1 MKQKRLLCLLLAA
14 LMILA
19 GTAVPASAAAGWVTV
34 ADQNS
39 FDSLAKVKEVYT
51 AEGEAADTGELLL
64 QDGKPSLKRLG
75 TMSTGNPVNAVQE
88 IGPLENGKYTIYLD
102 TKQAYQ
108 GAYKIYLR
116 SVDGKDRVRITRSY
130 WGDIQILKDGSTI
143 NWGPEFRNAGALTE
157 AKALLSMKLVIDADA
172 NKVSIYGKGTPSNA
186 TKNPSGCLL
195 ADYNAGTKDSEGY
208 VVVAEDIAMANSGAI
223 SKLVFSLEKSNK
235 ETPAGAQMT
244 VESVR
249 IKQEVED
256 TFLFDKDYLTEEVVL
271 SGQNGEAVT
280 GALNLPKT
288 LPGGTTV
295 TWEASPAGTVDTD
308 TGEVTS
314 PEKGSV
320 DVALTAHLTEN
331 VQESPRT
338 ETKTFQITA
347 VATKESLL
355 KQTTYGSEAD
365 FLNDYT
371 VTGSDTD
378 AAVSLIDGKP
388 TVTRVAA
395 NSGGAVEI
403 TRNLPEMTD
412 GVFAIYADVRQAYR
426 SVHTVG
432 MLQDGQSLL
441 AITRNH
447 FGNMQSA
454 QYSGVTYPCQFRG
467 AAGFDDANALLQY
480 KFIYAANTGRLQIY
494 LKGTPTSNPDKYN
507 AVEKDEEGYV
517 LFHENTVNLGAGNTI
532 NQIMF
537 QSTKGANDTAG
548 QSGLQVERV
557 QVDKI
562 DFDIFAKDVAS
573 LTESM
578 ILNDQPKEEVRT
590 ALHLPQTLGFGTPV
604 TWSAQPEGII
614 DTATGEVTR
623 PQSVDTSVKL
633 TAQLDE
639 VGGEARQE
647 TKEFTVKVISEET
660 DNPKPDYGW
669 GILLEQPAYAD
680 EAALKEEYNMPGGSD
695 ITSGLFNGA
704 PYIIRNKANDGAN
717 ASMTRALPEVKK
729 GKYIVYVDTLQAY
742 RGSFNLYLKS
752 GNTTRIQIGRN
763 HFGNI
768 QSSIQSGYTYGCQF
782 RGTAGF
788 DAAAALLRY
797 KFVIN
802 VDANTVSIYLKGTPT
817 SNAAA
822 YNAAEKDEE
831 GYVLFGNADL
841 TMSGSGGIDSLEIT
855 SVKGASSDTAG
866 KSGVAIR
873 GVTVKT
879 KLNSPFDADVYSL
892 QESVVLSGQNA
903 QEVRS
908 ALSLPTE
915 LHYGTKVQWSASP
928 AGVVDIATGAVT
940 RAENVNTPVTLTATL
955 TEQDV
960 EQPRTETK
968 TFQVTVLNQRGDRE
982 AAAAVAFDKKVLETG
997 EVLSSAKTVTLPLY
1011 GAKGSV
1017 ISWASNSNLVKI
1029 AANGTATVTA
1039 PEADAEVTLTATLK
1053 KGVAQDTKAFT
1064 FTLKAAGTAAA
1075 WDTTKAAD
1083 NITAATISDDDL
1095 MAMTTLKTLPQTDAQ
1110 TGAQIEWV
1118 SGNTDVLNPQT
1129 GTLNRPIGADELVQ
1143 LYAVVTKS
1151 GECLRSKGFVIN
1163 VQAQRQG
1170 LHYFIEETFE
1180 NDSYAQN
1187 GNWTFDGVAQRENG
1201 KLSVSGGKAD
1211 IVLIAPAFYHSRYAA
1226 VEMEFTPTSDG
1237 EIRFLNE
1244 NGETVFA
1251 ANVAAVNGGW
1261 ALEYD
1266 GFTTYSIANGGAQRF
1281 FLRFEADLKS
1291 RTLQIS
1297 VNGTVLATGQPLP
1310 EGSNLKTIELTA
1322 SGTLDNVKS
1331 YTTVGS
1337 GEDSLLQML
1346 VYQADSS
1353 LVTTQAANAVTKNVT
1368 LSSTPAA
1375 GIGCRWSSSA
1385 PDTIAP
1391 DGTVTRTK
1399 GTGADDVTLT
1409 AEFYLIGAPEQTAT
1423 AQIALRVPQIGDGG
1437 LNADKMIYSNAEP
1450 IEGSKLTDVIDGTP
1464 LSAFVTNGFGEAT
1477 EIMFHLGGEVVFD
1490 NIMLYEQKVNE
1501 AYNIKDVTV
1510 EISNDR
1516 SRWTQIAKQDGVG
1529 EQQEIALDKAVKAT
1543 YVRFSFTKQTDD
1555 PIAIGEIVIARGSA
1569 LGGPN
1574 PQTDL
1579 EGVLAKLPANFY
1591 LTNSFTVPLTGE
1603 SGCAVELSSSN
1614 PQAVQVTKGAEAW
1627 QVTVVR
1633 TAADQAVNLTVK
1645 CSAEGA
1651 TPAQKTRAYAVQK
1664 TGSSTGNAGGGGGGN
1679 SGGGSGGSGGG
1690 AGGGSA
1696 IVPIQPP
1703 VTSQP
1708 TAQPQPTPSVN
1719 LPFTDMADA
1728 QWAVPY
1734 VEKLKETG
1742 AVSGDQNG
1750 QFHPNAAASREEF
1763 VKILVCALGEN
1774 IDAEPSAILPF
1785 TDVQR
1790 TAWYYPYLVKAY
1802 EMNLIQG
1809 VSETE
1814 FGIGQTISRQD
1825 MATVIFRRIGA
1836 GQGTTAEN
1844 AFADSS
1850 QIADWAKE
1858 AVSYLKNAGILSGDE
1873 QGNFNPWNA
1882 TTKAEIAKVVCSVL
1896 EQ

>member
-14 LMILA
+14 LMMLA
-19 GTAVPASAAAGWVTV
+19 GAAVPASAEAGEVTV
-34 ADQNS
+34 FEEQVFGAAAELRQ
-39 FDSLAKVKEVYT
+39 VYT
-51 AEGEAADTGELLL
+51 TTGESETNGEMLLEN
-64 QDGKPSLKRLG
+64 GKPSLKRTG
-75 TMSTGNPVNAVQE
+75 TISAGDPVYMIRNIQ
-88 IGPLENGKYTIYLD
+88 PMNNGKYTVYID
-102 TKQAYQ
+102 TKQIYQ
-108 GAYKIYLR
+108 GNYRIHLQNAE
-116 SVDGKDRVRITRSY
+116 GKDKFIVTRSY
-130 WGDIQILKDGSTI
+130 WGDVQVQQEAGTLKT
-143 NWGPEFRNAGALTE
+143 WGPEFRNTGDGTAE
-157 AKALLSMKLVIDADA
+157 KALFQLKLVVDADA
-172 NKVSIYGKGTPSNA
+172 GTVSAYAKGVPSNA
-186 TKNPSGCLL
+186 TKNAAGSLL
-195 ADYNAGTKDSEGY
+195 ADYHAGEKDGEGY
-208 VVVAEDIAMANSGAI
+208 VKMLENAVLSGSGGIAKIAFR
-223 SKLVFSLEKSNK
+223 LDKSTK
-235 ETPAGAQMT
+235 DTPAGAQMT

-295 TWEASPAGTVDTD
+295 TWEASPVGTVDTD
-308 TGEVTS
+308 TGEVTP

-320 DVALTAHLTEN
+320 AVTLTAHLTEN

-338 ETKTFQITA
+338 ETKTFQMTA

-378 AAVSLIDGKP
+378 AVVRLADGKP

-395 NSGGAVEI
+395 NSGGTVEI

-426 SVHTVG
+426 SVHTIG
-432 MLQDGQSLL
+432 LLQDGQSRL
-441 AITRNH
+441 AVTRNH
-447 FGNMQSA
+447 FGNIQSA
-454 QYSGVTYPCQFRG
+454 QYSGFTYPCQFRG
-467 AAGFDDANALLQY
+467 TAGFDGANALLQY
-480 KFIYAANTGRLQIY
+480 KFIYAADTGRLQIY
-494 LKGTPTSNPDKYN
+494 LKGTPTSNADKYT
-507 AVEKDEEGYV
+507 AAEKDEEGYV
-517 LFHENTVNLGAGNTI
+517 LFHEDIVNLGAGNTI

-548 QSGLQVERV
+548 QSGIQVERV

-562 DFDIFAKDVAS
+562 DFDTFAKDVES

-604 TWSAQPEGII
+604 TWSAQPEGIV

-623 PQSVDTSVKL
+623 PQSVDTAVKL

-680 EAALKEEYNMPGGSD
+680 EAALKEEYNMPSGSD
-695 ITSGLFNGA
+695 ITTGLFNGA

-717 ASMTRALPEVKK
+717 ASMTRALPEVKN

-742 RGSFNLYLKS
+742 RGAFNLYLKS
-752 GNTTRIQIGRN
+752 GNTVRAQMNRN
-763 HFGNI
+763 YFGNL
-768 QSSIQSGYTYGCQF
+768 QSPLQSGYTYPCQF

-788 DAAAALLRY
+788 DAAAALLSV

-817 SNAAA
+817 SNANQYTAA
-822 YNAAEKDEE
+822 GKDEE
-831 GYVLFGNADL
+831 GYTLFGTADL
-841 TMSGSGGIDSLEIT
+841 KMQGSGTIDNLEMM
-855 SVKGASSDTAG
+855 SFKGSNSDTAG

-873 GVTVKT
+873 GVTIKT
-879 KLNSPFDADVYSL
+879 KLNSAFDADVYSL
-892 QESVVLSGQNA
+892 QESVVLNGQNA
-903 QEVRS
+903 QEIRS
-908 ALSLPTE
+908 ALNLPTE

-928 AGVVDIATGAVT
+928 EGVVDLATGAVT

-968 TFQVTVLNQRGDRE
+968 AFQVTVLNQRDDRE
-982 AAAAVAFDKKVLETG
+982 AAAAVEFDKKVLEAG
-997 EVLSSAKTVTLPLY
+997 EVLSSAETVTLPLY

-1017 ISWASNSNLVKI
+1017 VSWASNSNLVKI
-1029 AANGTATVTA
+1029 DANGTATVTA
-1039 PEADAEVTLTATLK
+1039 PEADTEVTLTATLK
-1053 KGVAQDTKAFT
+1053 KGAVQDTKTFT

-1075 WDTTKAAD
+1075 WDTTKAAN
-1083 NITAATISDDDL
+1083 NITAATISDDDPTAL
-1095 MAMTTLKTLPQTDAQ
+1095 TALKTLPQTDAQ

-1118 SGNTDVLNPQT
+1118 SSNTDVLNPQT
-1129 GTLNRPIGADELVQ
+1129 GVLTRPTGADELVQ

-1151 GECLRSKGFVIN
+1151 GECLRSKGFVLN
-1163 VQAQRQG
+1163 VLGQRQG

-1187 GNWTFDGVAQRENG
+1187 GNWTFDGAAQRENG
-1201 KLSVSGGKAD
+1201 KLSVSGGKTSAA
-1211 IVLIAPAFYHSRYAA
+1211 LIAPTFYHNRYAA
-1226 VEMEFTPTSDG
+1226 FEMEFTPTSDG

-1244 NGETVFA
+1244 NGETVVA
-1251 ANVAAVNGGW
+1251 ANVASVNGGW
-1261 ALEYD
+1261 TLEYD
-1266 GFTTYSIANGGAQRF
+1266 GFTTYSITNGGAQRF
-1281 FLRFEADLKS
+1281 FLRFEADLQN

-1297 VNGTVLATGQPLP
+1297 VNGTILATGQPLP
-1310 EGSNLKTIELTA
+1310 EGTGLKAVEQTA

-1346 VYQADSS
+1346 AYQADSS

-1368 LSSTPAA
+1368 LSSAPAA

-1385 PDTIAP
+1385 PDTIAL

-1409 AEFYLIGAPEQTAT
+1409 AEFYLIDAPEQTAT

-1437 LNADKMIYSNAEP
+1437 LNADKSVYSNAEP

-1477 EIMFHLGGEVVFD
+1477 EIMFHLGGDVVFD

-1516 SRWTQIAKQDGVG
+1516 SRWTQIAKLDGVG

-1574 PQTDL
+1574 PQMDL
-1579 EGVLAKLPANFY
+1579 EKIMEKLPATFY
-1591 LTNSFTVPLTGE
+1591 VTNSFTVPLTGE
-1603 SGCAVELSSSN
+1603 SGCAVEVSSSN
-1614 PQAVQVTKGAEAW
+1614 PQAAQVTKGAEAW

-1633 TAADQAVNLTVK
+1633 SAADQAVNLTVK
-1645 CSAEGA
+1645 CSADGA

-1690 AGGGSA
+1690 AGGSA

-1836 GQGTTAEN
+1836 GHETPAEN

-1882 TTKAEIAKVVCSVL
+1882 TTKAEIAKVVCSIL